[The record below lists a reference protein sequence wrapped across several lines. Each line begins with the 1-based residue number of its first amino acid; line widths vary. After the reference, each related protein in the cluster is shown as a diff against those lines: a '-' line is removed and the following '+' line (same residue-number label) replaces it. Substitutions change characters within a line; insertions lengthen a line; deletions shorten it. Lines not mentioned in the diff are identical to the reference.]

1 MLVCA
6 APRGGTGS
14 LLVGQP
20 PAMHRAQGTL
30 GKCNSRAEYIKGRT
44 RMEITIAYFG
54 FRNNAPSPKS
64 NVFDQTG
71 GQQCGAK
78 YKII

>member
-20 PAMHRAQGTL
+20 PAMHRAHFA
-30 GKCNSRAEYIKGRT
+30 SVI
-44 RMEITIAYFG
+44 
-54 FRNNAPSPKS
+54 P
-64 NVFDQTG
+64 
-71 GQQCGAK
+71 GQST
-78 YKII
+78 

>member
-1 MLVCA
+1 MLVGA

-14 LLVGQP
+14 PLVGQP
-20 PAMHRAQGTL
+20 PAMHGAQ
-30 GKCNSRAEYIKGRT
+30 GKCNFRAEYIKGRT
-44 RMEITIAYFG
+44 RLEITFKYFG

-71 GQQCGAK
+71 GQQCGTK
-78 YKII
+78 HKII